1 MDLCLD
7 VENYKLNI
15 RVAGV
20 LIHNNKVL
28 THKDV
33 NKDHYA
39 LPGGR
44 IQIGE
49 NSKEAL
55 RREIQEELG
64 KEIEIKQYIATI
76 ENFFEMDN
84 KKYHEIFFIHKAEF
98 VNDEDKK
105 IEYIMYNMEGKEYL
119 RYEWLDLEKIDEYN
133 ILPHCVNKILNKKD
147 YPLHIINYDINE

>member
-84 KKYHEIFFIHKAEF
+84 KKYHEIYFLYNIEFINE
-98 VNDEDKK
+98 NDKK
-105 IEYIMYNMEGKEYL
+105 INYTIHNVEGKDYL
-119 RYEWLDLEKIDEYN
+119 QYEWIDIEKINEYN
-133 ILPHCVNKILNKKD
+133 LLPDCLKEILKKKTF
-147 YPLHIINYDINE
+147 PVHMINDELK

>member
-49 NSKEAL
+49 N
-55 RREIQEELG
+55 
-64 KEIEIKQYIATI
+64 
-76 ENFFEMDN
+76 
-84 KKYHEIFFIHKAEF
+84 
-98 VNDEDKK
+98 
-105 IEYIMYNMEGKEYL
+105 
-119 RYEWLDLEKIDEYN
+119 
-133 ILPHCVNKILNKKD
+133 
-147 YPLHIINYDINE
+147 